1 MASSKHVLSDG
12 QELKSIIVSTFEKN
26 KKEDPAP
33 GWMDAGKRGL
43 MSVFQAKGCRK
54 ARLDVSVPS
63 QRVPESEA

>member
-54 ARLDVSVPS
+54 VRF
-63 QRVPESEA
+63 